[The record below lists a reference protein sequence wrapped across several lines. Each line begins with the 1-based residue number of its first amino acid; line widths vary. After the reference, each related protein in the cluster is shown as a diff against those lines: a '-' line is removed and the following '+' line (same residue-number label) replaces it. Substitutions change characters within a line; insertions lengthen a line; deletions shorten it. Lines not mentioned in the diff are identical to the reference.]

1 MTPLPESLARVNRIA
16 LNRITRPF
24 AARLP
29 GFAVLH
35 HTGRVSGRPYS
46 TPLNAWRRNGE
57 VVVALTYGSEVD
69 WLANARA
76 SAPSRLVINGDSHV
90 VGVPHDLSTEE
101 GMRAVPALVRV
112 LLSALEVT
120 DFVAFPMSG

>member
-1 MTPLPESLARVNRIA
+1 MTPLPESLAQINRVA

-35 HTGRVSGRPYS
+35 HTGRVSGRHYA
-46 TPLNAWRRNGE
+46 TPLNAWRRNGD
-57 VVVALTYGSEVD
+57 VVVALTYGGEVD

-76 SAPSRLVINGDSHV
+76 TAPSRLVIQGESHV
-90 VGVPHDLSTEE
+90 VGPPRDLPTED
-101 GMRAVPALVRV
+101 GMRAVPAFVRT
-112 LLSALEVT
+112 LLSTLEVT
-120 DFVAFPMSG
+120 DFVAFPVSG